1 MTFKAPEE
9 QSRPKVIT
17 GPGLTKQS
25 MAKDTDIN
33 LIMAKYQKTGLVNFV
48 NENQGE
54 YMEAPDMDFHEAIEY
69 IAKSKELFDEM
80 PSTLRK
86 KFNNDPGEF
95 LDFVH
100 DENNA
105 DEMVSLGLAKRETE
119 APTTAKAE
127 TAKTTPEVEN
137 TPEG

>member
-1 MTFKAPEE
+1 MSFKAPEE
-9 QSRPKVIT
+9 QPRPTVET

-33 LIMAKYQKTGLVNFV
+33 LIMAKYQRTGLVTFV

-54 YMEAPDMDFHEAIEY
+54 YMEAPEMDFHQAIDY

-80 PSTLRK
+80 PSSLRK
-86 KFNNDPGEF
+86 RFNNDPGEF

-100 DENNA
+100 DETNA
-105 DEMVSLGLAKRETE
+105 DEMVKLGLAKRTPEEPPT
-119 APTTAKAE
+119 APAE
-127 TAKTTPEVEN
+127 PAETTPEVEN
-137 TPEG
+137 AP

>member
-9 QSRPKVIT
+9 QPRPTVDT

-54 YMEAPDMDFHEAIEY
+54 YMEAPEMDFHQAIDY

-86 KFNNDPGEF
+86 RFNNDPGEF

-100 DENNA
+100 DPNNA
-105 DEMVSLGLAKRETE
+105 DEMVSLGLAKRVNE
-119 APTTAKAE
+119 APAAAPAE
-127 TAKTTPEVEN
+127 TAETTPEVEN
-137 TPEG
+137 AP

>member
-9 QSRPKVIT
+9 QPRPTVDT

-33 LIMAKYQKTGLVNFV
+33 LIMAKYQRTGLVSFV

-54 YMEAPDMDFHEAIEY
+54 YMEAPEMDFHQAIDY
-69 IAKSKELFDEM
+69 IAKSKELFEEM
-80 PSTLRK
+80 PSNLRK
-86 KFNNDPGEF
+86 RFNNDPGEF

-100 DENNA
+100 DANNA
-105 DEMVSLGLAKRETE
+105 DEMVKLGLAKRTPEVPSP
-119 APTTAKAE
+119 APAE
-127 TAKTTPEVEN
+127 PAVTTPEVVTE
-137 TPEG
+137 P

>member
-1 MTFKAPEE
+1 MTFKAPKE
-9 QSRPKVIT
+9 QPRPTVDT

-54 YMEAPDMDFHEAIEY
+54 YMEAPELDFHQAIEY

-80 PSTLRK
+80 PSSLRK
-86 KFNNDPGEF
+86 RFNNDPGEF

-105 DEMVSLGLAKRETE
+105 DEMVSLGLAKRVTE
-119 APTTAKAE
+119 APTTATAE

-137 TPEG
+137 PPEG